1 MSLKLPTLF
10 TASNNVFWIS
20 KDGVQR
26 FSQPASSIM
35 THHLDLLDLSSRP
48 WSLVDAHR
56 DAPAPSVA
64 LFANPLFPIYAT
76 LPNVTRYKQW
86 VKDQRPMTHI
96 MQPWD
101 WDKEDWLNCMKLFDQ
116 FPELD
121 QDTILEI
128 KHHCGPLPRDIWGY
142 IGDRTMFKNEVER
155 AADALDSDAI
165 YTILRRME
173 DLSETAADLASHKLL
188 IVRRL
193 SRDSTDLRSDAYEVD
208 FKSTFAEELLR
219 KRFSKLVLDDAERL
233 FRACSLVPEASV
245 FGGWI
250 FEAQAMK

>member
-1 MSLKLPTLF
+1 MGDALREKLLRIKQPLVLRSFNLLLHTGGELYIRDEVIDTYNHLNRAYSLQEDRRLLRGVLLTGQPGLGKSTEIVHIIAIRMSLKLPTLF
-10 TASNNVFWIS
+10 TATNNVFWIS

-101 WDKEDWLNCMKLFDQ
+101 WDKEDWLNWLVTVD
-116 FPELD
+116 L
-121 QDTILEI
+121 I
-128 KHHCGPLPRDIWGY
+128 
-142 IGDRTMFKNEVER
+142 
-155 AADALDSDAI
+155 AI
-165 YTILRRME
+165 YMLNC
-173 DLSETAADLASHKLL
+173 LL
-188 IVRRL
+188 PV
-193 SRDSTDLRSDAYEVD
+193 
-208 FKSTFAEELLR
+208 
-219 KRFSKLVLDDAERL
+219 
-233 FRACSLVPEASV
+233 
-245 FGGWI
+245 
-250 FEAQAMK
+250 